1 MDYVIGDQD
10 MLLCGGQGYKT
21 LELYTDVVVCS
32 DDGKNCGRI
41 DFYPWYIT
49 KTAKIPI
56 KNESPSANSNG

>member
-10 MLLCGGQGYKT
+10 MLLCNSIFQLG
-21 LELYTDVVVCS
+21 LFIDVFVSS
-32 DDGKNCGRI
+32 DECQNSERI
-41 DFYPWYIT
+41 DFDPWYIT